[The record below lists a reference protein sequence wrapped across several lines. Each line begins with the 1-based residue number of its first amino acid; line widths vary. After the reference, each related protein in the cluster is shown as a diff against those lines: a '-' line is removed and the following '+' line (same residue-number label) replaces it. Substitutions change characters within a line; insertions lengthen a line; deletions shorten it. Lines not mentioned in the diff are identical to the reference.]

1 MNAVVDDI
9 LNSLQTPGATNPES
23 FLLALLTAFIVGQ
36 LNAWFYRWTHRG
48 VSYSRGFTQALVLIT
63 MIASMS
69 MLLIASAPLAAFGLL
84 GGLAIIRFRTIV
96 RDARDNVYVLLCL
109 VCGMALGLG
118 FVHVAL
124 FGSLSANLIAWYLHV
139 TGFGGWRSLESVLR
153 FQIDAAA
160 FDEADVKNV
169 LRRFCRR
176 HTLVSMD
183 EGPAMEVG
191 AGPVYQCVYRV
202 RLRDPEAAPNL
213 LNTLRNNRPVRFVN
227 LLVDPEH
234 EEVA

>member
-1 MNAVVDDI
+1 MNSFMDEI
-9 LNSLQTPGATNPES
+9 LYSLQEPTASSTGSLVLTLLSA
-23 FLLALLTAFIVGQ
+23 FLIGQ
-36 LNAWFYRWTHRG
+36 LNAWFYKWTHRG

-69 MLLIASAPLAAFGLL
+69 MMLIATAPLAAFGLL

-109 VCGMALGLG
+109 VCGMAMGLG
-118 FVHVAL
+118 FIQIAAIGAL
-124 FGSLSANLIAWYLHV
+124 GANLIAWYLHM

-153 FQIDAAA
+153 FQISVGEYNESDLKA
-160 FDEADVKNV
+160 V
-169 LRRFCRR
+169 LARYCKR
-176 HTLVSMD
+176 HTLVSID
-183 EGPAMEVG
+183 EGPAMESG
-191 AGPVYQCVYRV
+191 AGNVYQCVYRV
-202 RLRDPEAAPNL
+202 RLRDPESAPDL
-213 LNTLRNNRPVRFVN
+213 LSTLREAKPIRFVN